1 MVLSSDLTLTPEQI
15 QQIRD
20 RWNEQAKHLGAG
32 GTVILGAGMKPLPMS
47 VTPVDAQLA
56 EVMKMSDQK
65 IALAFRV
72 PLQLLGMSTTTFAS
86 TESLMQFWLASGLQF
101 CINHIELAF
110 DSLFG
115 LSGQPN
121 EYVEFDVSVLLR
133 SEMKNRIEAFARS
146 VTSGIHSPNEA
157 RAAFDLKRVDAGDEP
172 RMQAQNVPL
181 TAAENISAIPAAPP
195 APAALPAP
203 KELTDVEQ
211 QRLRSTFRSSQ
222 SRHLAL

>member
-1 MVLSSDLTLTPEQI
+1 
-15 QQIRD
+15 
-20 RWNEQAKHLGAG
+20 
-32 GTVILGAGMKPLPMS
+32 
-47 VTPVDAQLA
+47 
-56 EVMKMSDQK
+56 
-65 IALAFRV
+65 
-72 PLQLLGMSTTTFAS
+72 
-86 TESLMQFWLASGLQF
+86 MQFWLASGLQF

-211 QRLRSTFRSSQ
+211 QRVRSAFRSSQ